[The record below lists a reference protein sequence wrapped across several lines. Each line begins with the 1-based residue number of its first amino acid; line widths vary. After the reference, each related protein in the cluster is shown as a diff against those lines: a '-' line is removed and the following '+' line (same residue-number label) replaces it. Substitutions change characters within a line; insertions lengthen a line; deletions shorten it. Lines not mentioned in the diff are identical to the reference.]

1 MNCVFQ
7 PADCPALLTNYKCYR
22 CANCQKTL
30 SIAVSFAD
38 SRESLFAQFTT
49 CAAGKSSQ
57 TTQVTTQVT
66 MWDPIGPGTVL
77 RKLLARLHITIGPD
91 CSCLERLE
99 LMNNNGLAWCEE
111 NMTTLLLWLKDEASN
126 RKLIFL
132 TLPAKIVVQ
141 RALKIARRRRDKRAT
156 QP

>member
-1 MNCVFQ
+1 
-7 PADCPALLTNYKCYR
+7 
-22 CANCQKTL
+22 
-30 SIAVSFAD
+30 
-38 SRESLFAQFTT
+38 
-49 CAAGKSSQ
+49 
-57 TTQVTTQVT
+57 
-66 MWDPIGPGTVL
+66 
-77 RKLLARLHITIGPD
+77 
-91 CSCLERLE
+91 
-99 LMNNNGLAWCEE
+99 MNNNGLAWCEE